1 MIDLNL
7 THTLEREREREREG
21 GGEGKQLTS
30 IGVGPFRTFYSNEAW
45 AGYRVASGLDP
56 IDSSLLTNEALKP

>member
-7 THTLEREREREREG
+7 THTLKRERERER

-30 IGVGPFRTFYSNEAW
+30 IGVGPFRTFYLNEAW
-45 AGYRVASGLDP
+45 AGYRVASGRDP
-56 IDSSLLTNEALKP
+56 IDSSSLTNEALKP

>member
-7 THTLEREREREREG
+7 KHTLKREREREREG
-21 GGEGKQLTS
+21 GEREGGEGKQLTS

-45 AGYRVASGLDP
+45 AGYRVA
-56 IDSSLLTNEALKP
+56 